1 MKGLALVTRILLTAL
16 LALALVGIVLLFAP
30 MVNNYRSL
38 RREETEWMER
48 VRQKEDDLKAL
59 KQMQEQ
65 FKTDPRFVEVIAHD
79 LGLAKT
85 NEVLIKIEAGEPGS
99 GSTPPSGLAPR

>member
-38 RREETEWMER
+38 RREEAEWVER
-48 VRQKEDDLKAL
+48 VRQKDEDLKSL
-59 KQMQEQ
+59 KQKQEQ

-85 NEVLIKIEAGEPGS
+85 NEVLIKIESADPAP
-99 GSTPPSGLAPR
+99 GSTPPGPSSR

>member
-1 MKGLALVTRILLTAL
+1 MKGLALITRILLTAL
-16 LALALVGIVLLFAP
+16 LVLALVGIVLLFTP

-38 RREETEWMER
+38 RREEAEWMER
-48 VRQKEDDLKAL
+48 VQKTEEELKAL
-59 KQMQEQ
+59 KQKQEQ

-85 NEVLIKIEAGEPGS
+85 NEVLIKLEAAEPAPGAAS
-99 GSTPPSGLAPR
+99 PPETSPR